1 MTRSTRYMAALL
13 AGLTGLGA
21 SATAHA
27 SPVAFVEAGAGMKD
41 LAAAI
46 RVKRGARQVPVKGR
60 YLNLEAGDEITLR
73 APGAKVAVRYL
84 GDNAVHWVRRQ
95 PGAGKG
101 APDYRVRVPQ
111 VPSLPQA
118 VFDWLAAQVV
128 GGGAARPQQEITA
141 SSRTTRGGEAC
152 AATVDGSAAALQFRG
167 APAGAAKVAA
177 GAEPLVVA
185 WVGGT
190 GPYAVQAVS
199 DGGAAVAGALRGCH
213 ARIEGKALAPGRYT
227 LTLRDGSGAAPVR
240 LPVAVEAAR
249 PAMPEVLAK
258 AAIDPVARQLY
269 YATWLSGVEGGA
281 WALEAQ
287 RIVLSQDCRAPGVKD
302 WLGTAGL
309 RSACDLGEPGATGP
323 ARRDGR

>member
-1 MTRSTRYMAALL
+1 MTRPTRYMAALL

-27 SPVAFVEAGAGMKD
+27 APVAFVEAGASAGGGVKD
-41 LAAAI
+41 LSAAI

-84 GDNAVHWVRRQ
+84 GDNAVHWVRRL
-95 PGAGKG
+95 PGAAKG
-101 APDYRVRVPQ
+101 APDYRVRVSQ
-111 VPSLPQA
+111 APSLPQA
-118 VFDWLAAQVV
+118 VFDWLVAQVV

-152 AATVDGSAAALQFRG
+152 AATVGGSPASLQFRA

-185 WVGGT
+185 WVGGA
-190 GPYAVQAVS
+190 GPYTVQAVAK
-199 DGGAAVAGALRGCH
+199 GGAAVAGALRGCH

-227 LTLRDGSGAAPVR
+227 LTLRDGSGAATVR

-269 YATWLSGVEGGA
+269 YATWLSGIEGGA
-281 WALEAQ
+281 WGLEAQ
-287 RIVLSQDCRAPGVKD
+287 RIVLSQDCRVPAVKD
-302 WLGTAGL
+302 WLDTAGL
-309 RSACDLGEPGATGP
+309 RGACD
-323 ARRDGR
+323 